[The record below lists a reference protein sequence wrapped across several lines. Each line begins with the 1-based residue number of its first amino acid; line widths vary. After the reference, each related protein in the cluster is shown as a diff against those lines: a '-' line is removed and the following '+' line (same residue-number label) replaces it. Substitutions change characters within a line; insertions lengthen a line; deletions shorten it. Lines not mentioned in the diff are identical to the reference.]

1 MEQWENENL
10 EVSKAQNAKR
20 FEQAEALRDDL
31 EWRVNGLV
39 RQGIFTSNEAE
50 LWIAGGRACGA
61 NPEWVQ
67 ELLDYLG
74 DYEDSGEAVWREIE
88 KRLQSPVFSAA
99 EKVLWRQFAES
110 ATYQEKLALVTRLE
124 TIEAKRLK
132 ERETALAQEKK
143 YNSVGELMEKIGTAI
158 TGGRTDEAAVLLT
171 KMNPSDNPVGYEKLS
186 RELSKALIKQ
196 ARNQIND
203 IMVAA

>member
-10 EVSKAQNAKR
+10 EVSETESAER
-20 FEQAEALRDDL
+20 LEQAEALRDDL

-39 RQGIFTSNEAE
+39 RQGIFTPNEAE

-61 NPEWVQ
+61 NPEWVR

-110 ATYQEKLALVTRLE
+110 ATYQEKLALVMRLE
-124 TIEAKRLK
+124 TIETKRLK
-132 ERETALAQEKK
+132 DREAALAQEKK
-143 YNSVGELMEKIGTAI
+143 CNSAEELMEKIKTAI
-158 TGGRTDEAAVLLT
+158 RGGCIDEATVLLT

-186 RELSKALIKQ
+186 RELSEALMKQ